1 MVEVEQFQR
10 ELIQTLQEESQ
21 LLIKQSNK
29 LTFRFFIIGIVSIIC
44 NVLITLLFV
53 LYLYHYDFSS
63 TMESTT
69 TTISQDVKE
78 IVQNGND

>member
-69 TTISQDVKE
+69 TTISQDIKE
-78 IVQNGND
+78 TVQNGND